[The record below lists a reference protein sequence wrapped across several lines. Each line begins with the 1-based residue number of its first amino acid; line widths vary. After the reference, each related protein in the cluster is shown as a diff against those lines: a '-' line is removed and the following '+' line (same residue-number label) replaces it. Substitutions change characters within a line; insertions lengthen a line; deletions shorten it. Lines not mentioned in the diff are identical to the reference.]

1 MYDFV
6 KMMYDA
12 GCDIK
17 PYVSSG
23 VISAYE
29 YAKIISSVEDLNN
42 GSDSNDS

>member
-17 PYVSSG
+17 QYLDIG
-23 VISAYE
+23 TITQAE
-29 YAKIISSVEDLNN
+29 YDKIIGN
-42 GSDSNDS
+42 SDEVI